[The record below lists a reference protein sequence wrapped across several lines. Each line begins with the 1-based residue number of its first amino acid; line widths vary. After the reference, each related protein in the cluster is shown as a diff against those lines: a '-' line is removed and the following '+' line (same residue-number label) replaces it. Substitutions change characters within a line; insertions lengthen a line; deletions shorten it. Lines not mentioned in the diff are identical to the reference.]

1 MSRFFRLPDF
11 SPFWFWAG
19 VLAGSLFWYA
29 LTRLHPV
36 LQGWQQRRAA
46 RRAER
51 ENARL
56 ERLASHWLRWLEQHL
71 QGRHLAAPLFPLE
84 RILIPPKVMAPLP
97 AYVPEGEYRPDDIAS
112 LAVPY
117 TPDFAELAALYRYPA
132 LPLEDALQG
141 GAHLLLLGRY
151 GTGKST
157 ALAYLALL
165 AARRDER
172 LGALQ
177 NAFPVLVHVADLP
190 LPLPDDA
197 DPTEALA
204 EAAARGLPPKMARA
218 FHTQLQ
224 QALARGMVLLLL
236 DGADEMAPTRQ
247 PAVAAFLKRLL
258 HAQKRVRVV
267 AAASPEYDDG
277 LQAVG
282 LQPVTLAP
290 WSAQEAA
297 AFLQRWG
304 EAWQALIVPQL
315 EAAAGEGEQPYQL
328 PDPRLLNRWLLPA
341 APAYMPLELT
351 LKAWAAYAGDALGAS
366 LGDAILAFL
375 RRTLPEEAE
384 RSLAALEA
392 LALQLTFGDGDSVP
406 AKAAGK
412 RAYALAE
419 LPEEPEEDLEAE
431 GETADAEAAEAP
443 AEQAGQPAGRRRKPN
458 VRRMLPQL
466 VESGVLVAY
475 HGERVGFVHPTLRG
489 YLAGRALAAEGGAI
503 HLLQGDWWEG
513 RTEALGFLAASGG
526 GGAVATGLLE
536 KTDIVTYAHALAAGR
551 ALAYGGASAWRAE
564 VLRYLAALLTDTSLA
579 LVLRAR
585 AVNALA
591 RSGEKGLGVLFRKLM
606 GHHDLTVRWLGALG
620 AGAVRD
626 AKSVN
631 ALAGLLHDPSRA
643 VQRAA
648 ALALVAVNTTAA
660 LEAVAALLLE
670 GDDTQRRIAAEALAN
685 HPEEGYPTLR
695 EAAGLEDDLRLRR
708 AAVYG
713 LARVPEAWAR
723 DLLEEMQVKDSQWV
737 VRDAAAA
744 VLEQAKAPSP
754 FVPRPLR
761 PLHEEPWLLAFA
773 AERGMGVAPGQA
785 AVSLLHQV
793 IEEGTPEQ
801 QEAALARVP
810 YLPGEDWGRE
820 IYDILYD
827 RAGPLRDAAFHAI
840 WQLAIAGVQ
849 LPSPTQFGF
858 A

>member
-11 SPFWFWAG
+11 SPFWFWTG

-29 LTRLHPV
+29 LTRLHPL
-36 LQGWQQRRAA
+36 LQAWQQRRTAQ
-46 RRAER
+46 RAER

-56 ERLASHWLRWLEQHL
+56 ERLASRWLRWLEQHL

-84 RILIPPKVMAPLP
+84 RILIPPKVIAPLP
-97 AYVPEGEYRPDDIAS
+97 AYVPEGEYRPDDIAA

-117 TPDFAELAALYRYPA
+117 TPDFPELAALYRYPA
-132 LPLEDALQG
+132 LPLENALQG

-151 GTGKST
+151 GAGKST

-165 AARRDER
+165 AARRDAR

-190 LPLPDDA
+190 LPLPEDA
-197 DPTEALA
+197 DPTEALT
-204 EAAARGLPPKMARA
+204 AAAAHALPPKMAKA
-218 FHTQLQ
+218 FQTQLHR
-224 QALARGMVLLLL
+224 ALTHGQVLLLL

-247 PAVAAFLKRLL
+247 PAVALFLKRLL
-258 HAQKRVRVV
+258 HAQKRIRVV

-297 AFLQRWG
+297 AFLKRWG
-304 EAWQALIVPQL
+304 EAWQALIAPQL
-315 EAAAGEGEQPYQL
+315 EAAAPEDAPPPET

-341 APAYMPLELT
+341 APAYSPLELT
-351 LKAWAAYAGDALGAS
+351 LKAWATYAGDALGAS

-375 RRTLPEEAE
+375 RRALPEDE
-384 RSLAALEA
+384 RGLPALEA
-392 LALQLTFGDGDSVP
+392 LALQLVLGEGDSVP

-412 RAYALAE
+412 RTQALAE
-419 LPEEPEEDLEAE
+419 MPEEETEEHEEAE
-431 GETADAEAAEAP
+431 GGEAEAAV
-443 AEQAGQPAGRRRKPN
+443 RRRKPK
-458 VRRMLPQL
+458 VRRLLPQL
-466 VESGVLVAY
+466 LESGVLVAY
-475 HGERVGFVHPTLRG
+475 RGERVGFLHPTVRG

-513 RTEALGFLAASGG
+513 RTDTLGFLTAAGG
-526 GGAVATGLLE
+526 GNTVVTGLLD
-536 KTDIVTYAHALAAGR
+536 KADVVTHAQALAAGR
-551 ALAYGGASAWRAE
+551 ALAYGGRGTWRAE
-564 VLRYLAALLTDTSLA
+564 VLRYLAALLTDASLA

-585 AVNALA
+585 AVSALA
-591 RSGEKGLGVLFRKLM
+591 LSGEKGLGVLFRKLM
-606 GHHDLTVRWLGALG
+606 GHHELTVRWLGALG

-648 ALALVAVNTTAA
+648 ALALVAVGTAEA
-660 LEAVAALLLE
+660 LETVAALLLD

-695 EAAGLEDDLRLRR
+695 EAAALEDDLRLRR

-723 DLLEEMQVKDSQWV
+723 ETLEEMQVKDSQWV

-754 FVPRPLR
+754 FMPRPLR

-773 AERGMGVAPGQA
+773 AEQGMGVGPGQPA
-785 AVSLLHQV
+785 LSLLHHV
-793 IEEGTPEQ
+793 VEEGTPEQ

-810 YLPGEDWGRE
+810 YLPGEEWGRE

-827 RAGPLRDAAFHAI
+827 RGGPLRDAAFHAV

-849 LPSPTQFGF
+849 LPPPSQYGF
-858 A
+858 S

>member
-1 MSRFFRLPDF
+1 MSRFFRLPNF
-11 SPFWFWAG
+11 SPFWFWVG

-29 LTRLHPV
+29 LTRLHPL

-56 ERLASHWLRWLEQHL
+56 ERLASRWLRWLEQHL
-71 QGRHLAAPLFPLE
+71 QGQHLAAPLFPLE
-84 RILIPPKVMAPLP
+84 RILIPPKVIAPLP
-97 AYVPEGEYRPDDIAS
+97 AYVPEGEYRPDDIAA
-112 LAVPY
+112 LVVPY
-117 TPDFAELAALYRYPA
+117 TPDFPELAALYRYPS

-151 GTGKST
+151 GVGKST

-165 AARRDER
+165 AARRDAR

-177 NAFPVLVHVADLP
+177 NAFPVLVHVANLP

-204 EAAARGLPPKMARA
+204 AAAAHGLPPKMAKA
-218 FHTQLQ
+218 FHAQLQ
-224 QALARGMVLLLL
+224 QALTRGQVLLLL

-258 HAQKRVRVV
+258 HAQKRIRVV
-267 AAASPEYDDG
+267 AAASPEHDDG
-277 LQAVG
+277 LQALG
-282 LQPVTLAP
+282 LQPVTLVP
-290 WSAQEAA
+290 WSQQEAA
-297 AFLQRWG
+297 AFLQQWG
-304 EAWQALIVPQL
+304 EAWQAYIAPQM
-315 EAAAGEGEQPYQL
+315 EAAAPEDAPL
-328 PDPRLLNRWLLPA
+328 PAPPDSRLLNRWLLTA
-341 APAYMPLELT
+341 APAYTPLELT

-375 RRTLPEEAE
+375 RRTLPEDES
-384 RSLAALEA
+384 SLPALEA
-392 LALQLTFGDGDSVP
+392 LALQLTLGEGDSVP
-406 AKAAGK
+406 AKEAGK
-412 RAYALAE
+412 RALALAE
-419 LPEEPEEDLEAE
+419 LPEEPENVEAE
-431 GETADAEAAEAP
+431 AEEEDETAETL
-443 AEQAGQPAGRRRKPN
+443 AEQAPTPKRKPK
-458 VRRMLPQL
+458 VRRLLPQL
-466 VESGVLVAY
+466 LESGVLVSY
-475 HGERVGFVHPTLRG
+475 RGERVGFVHPTLRG
-489 YLAGRALAAEGGAI
+489 YLAGQGLASEGGAI

-513 RTEALGFLAASGG
+513 RTEALGFLAATGG
-526 GGAVATGLLE
+526 GSAVATGLLE
-536 KTDIVTYAHALAAGR
+536 QADIVTHARALAAGR
-551 ALAYGGASAWRAE
+551 ALAYGGNSASRAE

-579 LVLRAR
+579 LILRAR
-585 AVNALA
+585 AVVALA
-591 RSGEKGLGVLFRKLM
+591 LSREKGLGVLFRKLM

-631 ALAGLLHDPSRA
+631 ALVGLLHDPSRA

-648 ALALVAVNTTAA
+648 ALALVAVNTTEA

-695 EAAGLEDDLRLRR
+695 DAAGLEDDLRIRR

-713 LARVPEAWAR
+713 LARVPEPWAR
-723 DLLEEMQVKDSQWV
+723 EILEDMQVKDSQWV

-754 FVPRPLR
+754 FIPRPLR

-785 AVSLLHQV
+785 AVGLLHRV
-793 IEEGTPEQ
+793 LEEGTPEQ

-810 YLPGEDWGRE
+810 FLPGEDWGRE

-827 RAGPLRDAAFHAI
+827 RAGPLRDAAFHAL

>member
-11 SPFWFWAG
+11 SPFWFWTG

-29 LTRLHPV
+29 LTRLHPL

-51 ENARL
+51 ESARL
-56 ERLASHWLRWLEQHL
+56 ERLASRWLRWLEQHL
-71 QGRHLAAPLFPLE
+71 QGQHLAASLFPLE
-84 RILIPPKVMAPLP
+84 RILIPPKVIAPLP
-97 AYVPEGEYRPDDIAS
+97 AYVPEGEYRPDDIAAV
-112 LAVPY
+112 AVPY
-117 TPDFAELAALYRYPA
+117 TPDFPELAALYRYPA

-141 GAHLLLLGRY
+141 GAYLLLLGRY

-165 AARRDER
+165 AARRDQR

-197 DPTEALA
+197 DPTEVLT
-204 EAAARGLPPKMARA
+204 EAASRGLPPKMDKGFR
-218 FHTQLQ
+218 TQLNR
-224 QALARGMVLLLL
+224 ALTRGMVLLLL

-258 HAQKRVRVV
+258 HAQKRIRVV

-297 AFLQRWG
+297 AFLKRWG
-304 EAWQALIVPQL
+304 EAWQALIAPQL
-315 EAAAGEGEQPYQL
+315 EAAAPEDTPPPDT
-328 PDPRLLNRWLLPA
+328 PDPRLLNRWLLPF
-341 APAYMPLELT
+341 APAYHPLELT

-375 RRTLPEEAE
+375 RRTLPEDE
-384 RSLAALEA
+384 RSLPALEA
-392 LALQLTFGDGDSVP
+392 LALQLTLSEGDSVP

-412 RAYALAE
+412 RTRALAE
-419 LPEEPEEDLEAE
+419 LPEEPETAEAE
-431 GETADAEAAEAP
+431 DEAEDEAAETVAAQAP
-443 AEQAGQPAGRRRKPN
+443 AHRRKPK
-458 VRRMLPQL
+458 VRRLLPQL
-466 VESGVLVAY
+466 LESGVLVAY
-475 HGERVGFVHPTLRG
+475 RGDRVGFLHPTLRG

-503 HLLQGDWWEG
+503 HLLQSDWWEG
-513 RTEALGFLAASGG
+513 RTDALGFLAATGG
-526 GGAVATGLLE
+526 GSAVATGLLE
-536 KTDIVTYAHALAAGR
+536 KADVVTHAHALAAGR
-551 ALAYGGASAWRAE
+551 ALAYGGTSAWRAE

-648 ALALVAVNTTAA
+648 ALALVAVNTPEA
-660 LEAVAALLLE
+660 LETVAALLLD

-695 EAAGLEDDLRLRR
+695 DAAGHKDDLRLRR

-723 DLLEEMQVKDSQWV
+723 ETLEEMQVKDSQWV
-737 VRDAAAA
+737 VRDTAAA

-754 FVPRPLR
+754 FMPRPLR

-773 AERGMGVAPGQA
+773 AERGMGVGPGQPA
-785 AVSLLHQV
+785 LSLLHRV
-793 IEEGTPEQ
+793 VEEGTPEQ

-810 YLPGEDWGRE
+810 YFPGEEWGRE

-827 RAGPLRDAAFHAI
+827 RPGPLRDAAFHAI

-849 LPSPTQFGF
+849 LPPPSQYGF
-858 A
+858 S